1 MDTLD
6 LFLLQGLNTAL
17 IVGVLILISLGL
29 GIIYGLMDVLNLAHG
44 EFLMLGA
51 YSLVVANKLGL
62 GFWWGIVMAIVL
74 VGLLGYIV
82 ERSLLSRLYG
92 RPIDAL
98 LATWGVSLILQQL
111 IRLSIGPAPKSV
123 VAPIAGAVEVFG
135 MPYPTYR
142 LLVLGITISVTL
154 FILYLFR
161 FPTFGI
167 KVRSVLQDREMAQC
181 VGISAAPIYS
191 LSFAIG
197 AALSGLAGAL
207 IAPMVT
213 VQPYMGPVFLVR
225 GFLTVIVGGI
235 GSLLGV
241 VGGAGVIGGTEG
253 VVSYFASSVGAQV
266 VVLTFAIIIIRL
278 RPQGVFIRK

>member
-6 LFLLQGLNTAL
+6 LILLQGLNTAL
-17 IVGVLILISLGL
+17 IVGVLVLISLGL
-29 GIIYGLMDVLNLAHG
+29 GIIYGLMNVLNLAHG

-51 YSLVVANKLGL
+51 YSLVLANMLGL
-62 GFWWGIVMAIVL
+62 GFWWGIIMAVIL
-74 VGLLGYIV
+74 VGLLGYIA
-82 ERSLLSRLYG
+82 ERSLLRRLYG
-92 RPIDAL
+92 RPIDSL
-98 LATWGVSLILQQL
+98 LATWGISLILQQL
-111 IRLSIGPAPKSV
+111 VRLTIGPDPKPV
-123 VAPIAGAVEVFG
+123 VAPIEGAVEVFG

-142 LLVLGITISVTL
+142 LFVLGITLLVTL

-161 FPTFGI
+161 YPTFGV
-167 KVRSVLQDREMAQC
+167 KARAVLQDREMAQC
-181 VGISAAPIYS
+181 LGISAGPIYS
-191 LSFAIG
+191 FSFAVG

-241 VGGAGVIGGTEG
+241 VGGASVIGGFEG
-253 VVSYFASSVGAQV
+253 AVSYFASSVGAQV